1 MKNYYMSIIDLSEIR
16 NITTNK
22 ETLDAAEAE
31 LYDRGILTDKGNV
44 SPANIRRI
52 AESNCPQF
60 FEKLKRRLSR
70 RENAF
75 EDIFNTFKMFNESG
89 EYTSVYLYLAFLYGF
104 IQWRV
109 PLEINLISSNYETL
123 KAFCSELVKKF
134 DEFIRQGDENEAE

>member
-16 NITTNK
+16 NITANK

-31 LYDRGILTDKGNV
+31 LYDCGILTDKGNV

-52 AESNCPQF
+52 TESNCPQF

-134 DEFIRQGDENEAE
+134 DEFIRQGEDDETE

>member
-16 NITTNK
+16 NITANK

-44 SPANIRRI
+44 SFANIRRI
-52 AESNCPQF
+52 TESNCPQF

-89 EYTSVYLYLAFLYGF
+89 EYTSVYLYLAFLLY
-104 IQWRV
+104 
-109 PLEINLISSNYETL
+109 
-123 KAFCSELVKKF
+123 
-134 DEFIRQGDENEAE
+134 

>member
-16 NITTNK
+16 NITANK

-52 AESNCPQF
+52 TESNCPQF

-134 DEFIRQGDENEAE
+134 DEFIRQEEDDEAE

>member
-16 NITTNK
+16 NITANK

-52 AESNCPQF
+52 TESNCPQF

-109 PLEINLISSNYETL
+109 PLEINLISSNYKTL

>member
-16 NITTNK
+16 NITANK

-31 LYDRGILTDKGNV
+31 LYDRGILTDNGNV

-52 AESNCPQF
+52 TESNCPQF

-75 EDIFNTFKMFNESG
+75 EDIFNTFKMLNNSG

>member
-16 NITTNK
+16 NITANQ

-52 AESNCPQF
+52 TESNCPQF

-75 EDIFNTFKMFNESG
+75 EDIFNTFKMLNNSG

-134 DEFIRQGDENEAE
+134 DEFIRQGDENETE

>member
-16 NITTNK
+16 NITANK
-22 ETLDAAEAE
+22 ETLDDAEAE

-52 AESNCPQF
+52 TESNCPQF

-75 EDIFNTFKMFNESG
+75 EDIFNTFKMFNDSG

>member
-16 NITTNK
+16 NITANK

-52 AESNCPQF
+52 TESNCPQF
-60 FEKLKRRLSR
+60 FEKLKRRLAR

-134 DEFIRQGDENEAE
+134 DEFIRQGEDDETE

>member
-16 NITTNK
+16 NITANK

-52 AESNCPQF
+52 TESNCPQF

-75 EDIFNTFKMFNESG
+75 EDIFNTFKMLNNSG

-134 DEFIRQGDENEAE
+134 DEFIRQGEDDEAE

>member
-16 NITTNK
+16 NITANK

-52 AESNCPQF
+52 TESNCPQF

-75 EDIFNTFKMFNESG
+75 EDIFNTFKMLSNSG

-134 DEFIRQGDENEAE
+134 DEFIRQGEDDETE

>member
-16 NITTNK
+16 NITANK

-52 AESNCPQF
+52 TESNCPQF

-75 EDIFNTFKMFNESG
+75 EDIFNTFKMLNNSG

-134 DEFIRQGDENEAE
+134 EEFIRQGDENEAE

>member
-16 NITTNK
+16 NITANQ
-22 ETLDAAEAE
+22 EILDAAEAE

-52 AESNCPQF
+52 TESCCPQF

-134 DEFIRQGDENEAE
+134 EEFIRQGDENEAE

>member
-16 NITTNK
+16 NITANK

-52 AESNCPQF
+52 TESSCPQF

-134 DEFIRQGDENEAE
+134 DEFIRQGEDDETE

>member
-16 NITTNK
+16 NITANK

-52 AESNCPQF
+52 TESNCPQF

-123 KAFCSELVKKF
+123 KAFCSALVKKF
-134 DEFIRQGDENEAE
+134 DEFIRQEEDDEAE

>member
-16 NITTNK
+16 NITANK

-44 SPANIRRI
+44 SFANIRRI
-52 AESNCPQF
+52 TESNCPQF

-134 DEFIRQGDENEAE
+134 EEFIRQGDENEAE

>member
-16 NITTNK
+16 NITANK

-44 SPANIRRI
+44 SPTNIRRI
-52 AESNCPQF
+52 TESNCPQF

>member
-16 NITTNK
+16 NITANK

-52 AESNCPQF
+52 TESNCPQF

-75 EDIFNTFKMFNESG
+75 EDIFNTFKMLSNSG

-134 DEFIRQGDENEAE
+134 DEFIRQGEDDEAE

>member
-16 NITTNK
+16 NITTNQ

-44 SPANIRRI
+44 SFANIRRI
-52 AESNCPQF
+52 TESNCPQF

>member
-16 NITTNK
+16 NITANQ

-31 LYDRGILTDKGNV
+31 LYDCGILTDKGNV

-52 AESNCPQF
+52 TESNCPQF

-89 EYTSVYLYLAFLYGF
+89 EYTSVYLYLAFSLRIYT
-104 IQWRV
+104 V
-109 PLEINLISSNYETL
+109 ES
-123 KAFCSELVKKF
+123 A
-134 DEFIRQGDENEAE
+134 A

>member
-16 NITTNK
+16 NITANK

-31 LYDRGILTDKGNV
+31 LCDRGILTDKGNV

-52 AESNCPQF
+52 TESNCPQF

>member
-16 NITTNK
+16 NITANK

-52 AESNCPQF
+52 TESNCPQF

-75 EDIFNTFKMFNESG
+75 EDIFNTFKMFNDSG

-134 DEFIRQGDENEAE
+134 DEFIRQGEDDETE

>member
-16 NITTNK
+16 NITANK

-52 AESNCPQF
+52 TESNCPQF

-75 EDIFNTFKMFNESG
+75 EDIFNTFKMFNEGG

-123 KAFCSELVKKF
+123 KAFCSEFVKKF
-134 DEFIRQGDENEAE
+134 DEFIRQGEDDETE

>member
-16 NITTNK
+16 NITANK

-52 AESNCPQF
+52 TESNCPQF

-75 EDIFNTFKMFNESG
+75 EDIFNTFKMLNDSG

-134 DEFIRQGDENEAE
+134 DEFIRQEEDDEAE

>member
-16 NITTNK
+16 NITANK

-52 AESNCPQF
+52 TESNCPQF

-75 EDIFNTFKMFNESG
+75 EDIFNTFKMLSNSG

>member
-16 NITTNK
+16 NITANK

-52 AESNCPQF
+52 TESNCPQF

-75 EDIFNTFKMFNESG
+75 EDIFNTFKMLNESG

>member
-16 NITTNK
+16 NITANK

-52 AESNCPQF
+52 TESNCPQF

-75 EDIFNTFKMFNESG
+75 EDIFNTFKMLNDSG

>member
-16 NITTNK
+16 NITANK

-52 AESNCPQF
+52 TESNCPQF

-134 DEFIRQGDENEAE
+134 DEFIRQGDENETE

>member
-16 NITTNK
+16 NITANK

-44 SPANIRRI
+44 SPVNIRRI
-52 AESNCPQF
+52 TESNCPQF

-70 RENAF
+70 RDNAF

>member
-16 NITTNK
+16 NITANK

-52 AESNCPQF
+52 TESNCPQF

-134 DEFIRQGDENEAE
+134 DEFIRQGEDDEAE

>member
-16 NITTNK
+16 NITANQ

-52 AESNCPQF
+52 TESNCPQF

>member
-16 NITTNK
+16 NITANK

-52 AESNCPQF
+52 TESNCPQF

-75 EDIFNTFKMFNESG
+75 EDIFNTFKMLNDSG

-134 DEFIRQGDENEAE
+134 DEFIRQGEDDETE

>member
-16 NITTNK
+16 NITANK

-52 AESNCPQF
+52 TESNCPQF

>member
-52 AESNCPQF
+52 TESNCPQF

-89 EYTSVYLYLAFLYGF
+89 EYTSIYLYLAFLYGF

-123 KAFCSELVKKF
+123 KALCSERVKKF
-134 DEFIRQGDENEAE
+134 DEFIRQGDENETE

>member
-16 NITTNK
+16 NITANQ

-31 LYDRGILTDKGNV
+31 LCDRGILTDKGNV

-52 AESNCPQF
+52 TESNCPQF

-134 DEFIRQGDENEAE
+134 EEFIRQGDENEAE

>member
-16 NITTNK
+16 NITANK

>member
-16 NITTNK
+16 NITANK

-52 AESNCPQF
+52 TESNCPQF

-70 RENAF
+70 RDNAF

>member
-16 NITTNK
+16 NITANK

-52 AESNCPQF
+52 TERNCPQF

-75 EDIFNTFKMFNESG
+75 ADIFNTIKMFNESG

>member
-16 NITTNK
+16 NITANK

-52 AESNCPQF
+52 TESNCPQF

-123 KAFCSELVKKF
+123 KAFCSEFVKKF
-134 DEFIRQGDENEAE
+134 DEFIRQGEDDETE

>member
-1 MKNYYMSIIDLSEIR
+1 MIQIDLSEIR

-52 AESNCPQF
+52 TESNCPQF

-75 EDIFNTFKMFNESG
+75 EDIFNTFKMLNDSG

-123 KAFCSELVKKF
+123 KAFCSEFVKKF
-134 DEFIRQGDENEAE
+134 DEFIRQGDENETE

>member
-16 NITTNK
+16 NITANK

-44 SPANIRRI
+44 SFANIRRI
-52 AESNCPQF
+52 TESNCPQF

-89 EYTSVYLYLAFLYGF
+89 EYTSAYLYLAFLYGF